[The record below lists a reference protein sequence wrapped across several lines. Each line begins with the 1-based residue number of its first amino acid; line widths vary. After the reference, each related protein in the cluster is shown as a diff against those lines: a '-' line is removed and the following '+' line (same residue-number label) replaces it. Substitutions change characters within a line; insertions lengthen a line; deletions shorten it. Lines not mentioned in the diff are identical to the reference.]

1 MIKKLKRK
9 VLFLATSLTFAL
21 MAFLVSSMNIIN
33 YTVVVKDCDD
43 TLTALAVRGPKV
55 HPETKE
61 LDKNNNNNGSN
72 NGIPNGM
79 SPEVIQEARFFVVT
93 LDEDNTIILTDFSRI
108 LTVDETTVNEFV
120 DKAMKKSSLR
130 GFVDDFRYL
139 KNKKGKMARLYFL
152 DCGRKLHSYR
162 VFAMTSSAVGLLG
175 IIIFFLIFLF
185 FSGKI
190 VKPIIESYEKQKR
203 FISDAGH
210 EIKTPLTIINANLD
224 LLETEGDQNEELDD
238 IRVQTNRLTQLTY
251 DLVSLSKIEEF
262 DKSKKKS
269 DFPLSETVLETA
281 KSFMTI
287 AATKKIDFTYDVSE
301 NITMNGIYE
310 DIKKLVSILL
320 DNAMKYTNE
329 NGKATLSLFVRKKQI
344 VLSAFNTTS
353 VLVKKEDL
361 SHVFECFYR
370 SDASRNS
377 ETGGSGIGLS
387 IAEAVVLTHNGT
399 IQAET
404 HTGHDFIVTA
414 VFPMK

>member
-1 MIKKLKRK
+1 MIRKLKK
-9 VLFLATSLTFAL
+9 KFLLLATSLTFVL
-21 MAFLVSSMNIIN
+21 MAALVSVMNIIN

-43 TLTALAVRGPKV
+43 TLTVLARRGPQEGSEK
-55 HPETKE
+55 KE
-61 LDKNNNNNGSN
+61 LNQNNTDNNND
-72 NGIPNGM
+72 IPDGM
-79 SPEVIQEARFFVVT
+79 SPEAIHEARFFVVT
-93 LDEDNTIILTDFSRI
+93 LDENNNILSTDFSHI
-108 LTVDETTVNEFV
+108 STVDETTVNDFV
-120 DKAMKKSSLR
+120 DNAMKKSSLR
-130 GFVDDFRYL
+130 GFVHDFRYL
-139 KNKKGKMARLYFL
+139 KNKKGKRSRLYFL

-162 VFAMTSSAVGLLG
+162 VFIVTSSAVGLLG
-175 IIIFFLIFLF
+175 VILFFLIFLF

-190 VKPIIESYEKQKR
+190 VSPIAESYEKQKR

-224 LLETEGDQNEELDD
+224 LLEADGDRNEELND
-238 IRVQTNRLTQLTY
+238 IRAQTRRLTQLTY
-251 DLVSLSKIEEF
+251 DLVSLSKLEEF

-269 DFPLSETVLETA
+269 DFPLSETVTETA
-281 KSFMTI
+281 KSFTTI
-287 AATKKIDFTYDVSE
+287 AAARKIDFTYDVSE

-320 DNAMKYTNE
+320 DNAMKYANE

-344 VLSAFNTTS
+344 ALSVYNTTS

-361 SHVFECFYR
+361 PHVFERFYR

-387 IAEAVVLTHNGT
+387 IAEAVVLSHNGT